1 MKWSCKF
8 WNFVSYNE
16 RTIVNHYKDKHGRGR
31 RGFSCIYENCLTVLK
46 SHVEFAQHVKK
57 HRKETNA
64 IAKVRC
70 DHLVPRLLEVYKA
83 AVLSGKKQA
92 LKGIL
97 DCLEKDNTNERK
109 RTAALLGLPHYLSED
124 PADVIRICDA
134 HGETLDVAMKGMQ
147 VGLLIGHEG
156 ALQDAFPRDI
166 FGVAVVVEET
176 IVLHNLKDVACSF
189 AMLMGIIYC
198 VNLEYPQAMK
208 YSFEFLQRVVMKVK
222 PDQASARIHGLRNK
236 LLRYKL

>member
-1 MKWSCKF
+1 MNTC
-8 WNFVSYNE
+8 VE
-16 RTIVNHYKDKHGRGR
+16 RDHERKHSQARGR
-31 RGFSCIYENCLTVLK
+31 ETVIK
-46 SHVEFAQHVKK
+46 QREHVKK

-83 AVLSGKKQA
+83 AVLSGKK
-92 LKGIL
+92 IL

-109 RTAALLGLPHYLSED
+109 QTAALLGLPHYLSED

-156 ALQDAFPRDI
+156 ALQDAFPQDI
-166 FGVAVVVEET
+166 FRPVKESKLFNDWYRME
-176 IVLHNLKDVACSF
+176 
-189 AMLMGIIYC
+189 YC
-198 VNLEYPQAMK
+198 NC
-208 YSFEFLQRVVMKVK
+208 
-222 PDQASARIHGLRNK
+222 
-236 LLRYKL
+236 